1 MIENGEFI
9 TWSLTPGDAQAVMTL
24 ALAGAGLLLLS
35 TKKEEKTIQGTQP
48 DRSVKDESVTVRQ
61 FSAPRLAISSSATTL
76 TTALAG
82 CATEAQA
89 NELGVNADQYEALNI
104 GRDVEDQ
111 ALVMSDKELDKI
123 AEMLTAID
131 NGQQEAEV
139 AAIAPMETAAEQAVQ
154 KTIGSRK

>member
-9 TWSLTPGDAQAVMTL
+9 TSLFRTGDPQALSTL
-24 ALAGAGLLLLS
+24 GLAGTGLVLLTL
-35 TKKEEKTIQGTQP
+35 KDEETCVQVTQP
-48 DRSVKDESVTVRQ
+48 DGSVKDESVTVRQ

-89 NELGVNADQYEALNI
+89 NELGISADQYEALNV

-139 AAIAPMETAAEQAVQ
+139 AAIATMETAPEQAVQ

>member
-1 MIENGEFI
+1 MIENGEL
-9 TWSLTPGDAQAVMTL
+9 TTSLFRTGDPQALSTL
-24 ALAGAGLLLLS
+24 GLAGTGLVLLTL
-35 TKKEEKTIQGTQP
+35 KNEETTVHVRQP
-48 DRSVKDESVTVRQ
+48 DGSVKDEKKTVKQ

-76 TTALAG
+76 TTVLAG

-89 NELGVNADQYEALNI
+89 NELGISADQYEALNI

-111 ALVMSDKELDKI
+111 ALVMSDEKLDEI

-131 NGQQEAEV
+131 NAQQEAEV
-139 AAIAPMETAAEQAVQ
+139 AVIAPMETAPEQAVQ

>member
-9 TWSLTPGDAQAVMTL
+9 TWSLTPGDAQAVTTL
-24 ALAGAGLLLLS
+24 ALAGAGLLFLS
-35 TKKEEKTIQGTQP
+35 TKKEEKTIQVTQP
-48 DRSVKDESVTVRQ
+48 DGSVKDEIKTVRQ
-61 FSAPRLAISSSATTL
+61 FSAPRLAISSSATPL

-89 NELGVNADQYEALNI
+89 NELGVSADQYEALNI

-131 NGQQEAEV
+131 NAQQEAEV
-139 AAIAPMETAAEQAVQ
+139 AAIAPMETAPEQAVQ

>member
-9 TWSLTPGDAQAVMTL
+9 TWSLTPGDAQAVTTL
-24 ALAGAGLLLLS
+24 ALAGTGLVLL
-35 TKKEEKTIQGTQP
+35 TRKDEETTVHVRQP
-48 DRSVKDESVTVRQ
+48 DGSVKDEKVTVKQ
-61 FSAPRLAISSSATTL
+61 FSPSRLAISSSATTL

-89 NELGVNADQYEALNI
+89 NELGVSADQYEALNI

-111 ALVMSDKELDKI
+111 ALVMSDEELDKI

-139 AAIAPMETAAEQAVQ
+139 AAIAPMETAPEQAVQ

>member
-9 TWSLTPGDAQAVMTL
+9 TSLFRTGDPQALSTL
-24 ALAGAGLLLLS
+24 GLAGTGLVLLTL
-35 TKKEEKTIQGTQP
+35 KDEETTVHVRQP
-48 DRSVKDESVTVRQ
+48 DGSVEDKKVAVKQ

-89 NELGVNADQYEALNI
+89 NELGVSADQYEALNI

-131 NGQQEAEV
+131 NAQQEAEV
-139 AAIAPMETAAEQAVQ
+139 AAIAPMETAPEQAVK

>member
-1 MIENGEFI
+1 MIENGEL
-9 TWSLTPGDAQAVMTL
+9 TTSLFRTGDPQALSTL
-24 ALAGAGLLLLS
+24 GLAGTGLVLLTL
-35 TKKEEKTIQGTQP
+35 KDEKTTVHVRQP
-48 DRSVKDESVTVRQ
+48 DGSVKDEKVAVTQ
-61 FSAPRLAISSSATTL
+61 FSPPRLAISSSATTL

-89 NELGVNADQYEALNI
+89 NELGISADQYEALNI

-131 NGQQEAEV
+131 NAQHEAEV
-139 AAIAPMETAAEQAVQ
+139 AAIAPIETAPEQAVQ

>member
-9 TWSLTPGDAQAVMTL
+9 TSLFRTGDPQALSTL
-24 ALAGAGLLLLS
+24 GLAGTGLVLLTL
-35 TKKEEKTIQGTQP
+35 KDEETTVHVRQP
-48 DRSVKDESVTVRQ
+48 DGSVEDKKVAVKQ

-76 TTALAG
+76 TTVLAG

-89 NELGVNADQYEALNI
+89 NELGISADQYEALNI

-131 NGQQEAEV
+131 NAQQEAEV
-139 AAIAPMETAAEQAVQ
+139 AAIAPMETAPEQAVK

>member
-1 MIENGEFI
+1 MIENGEL
-9 TWSLTPGDAQAVMTL
+9 TTSLFRTGDPQALSTL
-24 ALAGAGLLLLS
+24 GLAGTGLVLLTL
-35 TKKEEKTIQGTQP
+35 KDEETTVHVRQP
-48 DRSVKDESVTVRQ
+48 DGSVKDEKVAVKQ
-61 FSAPRLAISSSATTL
+61 FSPSRLAISSSATTL

-89 NELGVNADQYEALNI
+89 NELGISADQYEALNI

-111 ALVMSDKELDKI
+111 ALVMSDKELDEI

-139 AAIAPMETAAEQAVQ
+139 AAIATMETAPEQAVQ
-154 KTIGSRK
+154 KTIGSLK

>member
-1 MIENGEFI
+1 MVINTRRCSSSNNFGISRSRFI
-9 TWSLTPGDAQAVMTL
+9 VFDN
-24 ALAGAGLLLLS
+24 
-35 TKKEEKTIQGTQP
+35 KKRRKKIQVPQP
-48 DRSVKDESVTVRQ
+48 DGSVKEESVTVRQ

-89 NELGVNADQYEALNI
+89 NELGVSADQYEALNI

-111 ALVMSDKELDKI
+111 ALVMSDEELDKI

-139 AAIAPMETAAEQAVQ
+139 AAIAPMETAPEQAVQ

>member
-1 MIENGEFI
+1 MIENGEL
-9 TWSLTPGDAQAVMTL
+9 TTSLFRTGDPQALSTL
-24 ALAGAGLLLLS
+24 GLAGAGLLFLS
-35 TKKEEKTIQGTQP
+35 TKKEEKTIQVTQP
-48 DRSVKDESVTVRQ
+48 DGSVKDEIKTVRQ
-61 FSAPRLAISSSATTL
+61 FSAPRLAISSSATPL

-89 NELGVNADQYEALNI
+89 NELGISADQYEALNI

-139 AAIAPMETAAEQAVQ
+139 AAIAPMETAPEQAVQ